1 MLFDLRSLL
10 INMWGYFW
18 IAGIFGTIVGIIILL
33 TKYILKD
40 KISKKCLCI
49 LWLIFI
55 FKLTIPFGIGS
66 NFSVFNKIPILNSF
80 DLTFNQFRKK
90 TDDNYSYDDSEIYN
104 IDNLNKYED
113 LDENKNVKNI
123 DMSKETSDDEFK
135 FDIQKAIQDSND
147 DEESS
152 YFYLNVIVKI
162 FLILGYLAIYFI
174 FNRKLTS
181 YSQESDRID
190 EIFKNTLKRMNINKK
205 IKLVITDSVNTPSL
219 IGIFKIKILLPSNLI
234 DLSDSQ
240 LEYIFLHELCH
251 YKRKD
256 NILNYVLVILQCI
269 HIFNLVVWFLFTE
282 IRKDIEMACDEK
294 VLSILKEEEHNK
306 YGLTIID
313 VLEKTN
319 SDKKTIAGL
328 NMVSDK
334 DVVKDRLK
342 MIKKFKNLKN
352 KKVLAL
358 TGIISVL
365 ILGCVLLTNSV
376 NDLNNKVLE
385 KWFEPDELDQIYANS
400 LLKQK
405 IDYTEDEYDIGYLLH
420 NIDSVY
426 DHEYN
431 YELTLSSDLY
441 YINSIKFVD
450 EKKHD
455 SILVNYDMRYNNL
468 SDIENTLYKNSAIIF
483 SLVKSLKEINYNI
496 NIGDVNQ
503 YKFNFKRE
511 DIESK
516 LNIKLSEIEDDKYYE
531 FLIDLSMNT
540 EGESSLNEAIEKYLY
555 KKSSLI
561 LGDTFFDNRETVAE
575 NSGWEASYE
584 EYAEFETTSY
594 AIIGKNEDDK
604 KVTVYLLY
612 DIGKFSFR
620 GDKFILDYS
629 EIVPVKVSFSKN
641 KKGQFCFMEEVYIN
655 DYGDLLLS
663 RPRASVFEEGSIE
676 YLKEYINQIFPKE
689 ETYKAM
695 YGDYENKLGMEL
707 MKNANEYLESI
718 NSDAEIG
725 LIDNFEVEFNIS
737 EAAIEK
743 LYNISLIK
751 SYFYDKGSYK
761 SIEDNKICIYESKQE
776 GNNLIFTK
784 YNETREEI
792 LERIKIKV
800 DGDDLIILEQ

>member
-1 MLFDLRSLL
+1 M
-10 INMWGYFW
+10 
-18 IAGIFGTIVGIIILL
+18 
-33 TKYILKD
+33 
-40 KISKKCLCI
+40 
-49 LWLIFI
+49 
-55 FKLTIPFGIGS
+55 
-66 NFSVFNKIPILNSF
+66 
-80 DLTFNQFRKK
+80 
-90 TDDNYSYDDSEIYN
+90 
-104 IDNLNKYED
+104 
-113 LDENKNVKNI
+113 
-123 DMSKETSDDEFK
+123 
-135 FDIQKAIQDSND
+135 
-147 DEESS
+147 
-152 YFYLNVIVKI
+152 
-162 FLILGYLAIYFI
+162 
-174 FNRKLTS
+174 
-181 YSQESDRID
+181 
-190 EIFKNTLKRMNINKK
+190 
-205 IKLVITDSVNTPSL
+205 
-219 IGIFKIKILLPSNLI
+219 
-234 DLSDSQ
+234 
-240 LEYIFLHELCH
+240 
-251 YKRKD
+251 
-256 NILNYVLVILQCI
+256 
-269 HIFNLVVWFLFTE
+269 
-282 IRKDIEMACDEK
+282 
-294 VLSILKEEEHNK
+294 
-306 YGLTIID
+306 
-313 VLEKTN
+313 
-319 SDKKTIAGL
+319 
-328 NMVSDK
+328 
-334 DVVKDRLK
+334 
-342 MIKKFKNLKN
+342 
-352 KKVLAL
+352 
-358 TGIISVL
+358 
-365 ILGCVLLTNSV
+365 
-376 NDLNNKVLE
+376 
-385 KWFEPDELDQIYANS
+385 
-400 LLKQK
+400 
-405 IDYTEDEYDIGYLLH
+405 
-420 NIDSVY
+420 
-426 DHEYN
+426 
-431 YELTLSSDLY
+431 TLSSDLY